1 MSARLGVEIR
11 SFFAQWRSVSL
22 DHPYLGTWSINSEL
36 NFSCF
41 DFIFIYNLRLYEVT
55 RLTIEVQV
63 RGNNVEKA
71 MRVLKKKLQKD
82 GLLKELKAKQYF
94 EKPSEKKR
102 RKKKEG
108 IANFK
113 KKQKKLKLTRGY

>member
-1 MSARLGVEIR
+1 MS
-11 SFFAQWRSVSL
+11 
-22 DHPYLGTWSINSEL
+22 
-36 NFSCF
+36 
-41 DFIFIYNLRLYEVT
+41 VT
-55 RLTIEVQV
+55 IQV
-63 RGNNVEKA
+63 RNGNVEQA
-71 MRVLKKKLQKD
+71 LRVLKKKLQKD

-113 KKQKKLKLTRGY
+113 KKQKKLRLTRGY

>member
-1 MSARLGVEIR
+1 MSI
-11 SFFAQWRSVSL
+11 
-22 DHPYLGTWSINSEL
+22 
-36 NFSCF
+36 
-41 DFIFIYNLRLYEVT
+41 
-55 RLTIEVQV
+55 TIQV
-63 RGNNVEKA
+63 RNGNVEQA
-71 MRVLKKKLQKD
+71 LRVLKKKLQKD

-113 KKQKKLKLTRGY
+113 KRQKKLRLTRGY

>member
-1 MSARLGVEIR
+1 MRYNKFNKYNKKR
-11 SFFAQWRSVSL
+11 
-22 DHPYLGTWSINSEL
+22 
-36 NFSCF
+36 NFKQEERPAGMTV
-41 DFIFIYNLRLYEVT
+41 I
-55 RLTIEVQV
+55 V
-63 RGNNVEKA
+63 RDNDVNKA
-71 MRVLKKKLQKD
+71 LRVLKKKLQKD

-113 KKQKKLKLTRGY
+113 KKQKKLRLTRGY